1 MQLKRVLNDFGV
13 GLGLLVGLGL
23 PTMSAFA
30 QDATIGVVP
39 RVWFTNENISFY
51 PDEIAPSRVVEEINL
66 PLSGLT
72 LSVTPN
78 WDPESV
84 LAGTSFFATGLYGTA
99 DGSWA
104 SANHSGTYDV
114 ERLDA
119 ELLAR
124 TPLSNSRVSVYWGGR
139 WINFS
144 QSETV
149 DAVFPVTGTASRE
162 HTMNYFL
169 GEAGMGIA
177 DSFGESGRHW
187 FFANMVGGLGMYD
200 SAIENRIRPGGSI
213 PDRSGVVWS
222 VDINAGYQYSFD
234 FGSVFARYRAF
245 RPSETREVDVDNPII
260 HGPEIGLQ
268 IRF

>member
-1 MQLKRVLNDFGV
+1 MSRKRIAYTLGIGFG
-13 GLGLLVGLGL
+13 LTLAGL
-23 PTMSAFA
+23 PALA

-51 PDEIAPSRVVEEINL
+51 PDEINPSRVVEEINL
-66 PLSGLT
+66 PLAGLT
-72 LSVTPN
+72 LSFTPN
-78 WDPESV
+78 WDAESP

-99 DGSWA
+99 DGNWQ
-104 SANHSGTYDV
+104 SATHAGTYEV
-114 ERLDA
+114 ERIDA

-124 TPLSNSRVSVYWGGR
+124 TPMANSKVSLYWGGR

-149 DAVFPVTGTASRE
+149 NAVFPITGTANRE
-162 HTMNYFL
+162 HTMNYLL
-169 GEAGMGIA
+169 GEAGLGIA

-187 FFANMVGGLGMYD
+187 FFANMVGGVGLYD
-200 SAIENRIRPGGSI
+200 SQIENRVRPGGGI

-260 HGPEIGLQ
+260 HGPEVGLQ